1 MFSNLRED
9 INSIIERD
17 PAARNG
23 WEVFT
28 CYPGFQA
35 IMMHRWAHWCWT
47 HSLKWPGRF
56 ISYLA
61 RIITGIEIHPGAQIG
76 RRVFI
81 DHGFGVVIG
90 ETAIVGDDCTI
101 YQGVTLGGTTLN
113 SGAKRHPTLERGVI
127 VGAGAKV
134 LGGFTVGEYAKIGSN
149 AVVLKPVPAGATAV
163 GNPAHL
169 VQKEQAP
176 APASRFFSAYGV
188 TANGDDPLSKAL
200 HSLIAHAVAQ
210 EQQIERLSAA
220 MQAAGLACPELK
232 PCDKIDPAQL
242 NKLVE

>member
-1 MFSNLRED
+1 
-9 INSIIERD
+9 
-17 PAARNG
+17 
-23 WEVFT
+23 
-28 CYPGFQA
+28 
-35 IMMHRWAHWCWT
+35 
-47 HSLKWPGRF
+47 
-56 ISYLA
+56 
-61 RIITGIEIHPGAQIG
+61 
-76 RRVFI
+76 
-81 DHGFGVVIG
+81 
-90 ETAIVGDDCTI
+90 
-101 YQGVTLGGTTLN
+101 
-113 SGAKRHPTLERGVI
+113 
-127 VGAGAKV
+127 
-134 LGGFTVGEYAKIGSN
+134 
-149 AVVLKPVPAGATAV
+149 
-163 GNPAHL
+163 